1 METIQITL
9 YLSKVRNG
17 GIKTLL
23 ETGEKVSQ
31 VLTFQILCETVKQS
45 FWLPSTLCTM
55 HTHPYQTTCCPMHI
69 MPSTLCLFKDLF
81 LKTQPRQPKNDV
93 RTNSQKAVLN
103 YSLLAIGFSTSVW
116 PVSRY
121 IGCSASLQC
130 HRLLT
135 VYTGYSQLIKHEC
148 TADVCNNSYIEEGE
162 GGEVQSLFQES
173 KLEPEFLIACQV

>member
-93 RTNSQKAVLN
+93 RTNSQKAVCSKLQ
-103 YSLLAIGFSTSVW
+103 
-116 PVSRY
+116 
-121 IGCSASLQC
+121 SASNRVQYICMASQQVYRVQCKLAVPQITNSLHWLQPT
-130 HRLLT
+130 H
-135 VYTGYSQLIKHEC
+135 
-148 TADVCNNSYIEEGE
+148 
-162 GGEVQSLFQES
+162 
-173 KLEPEFLIACQV
+173 